1 MIVIVVYLQCTTT
14 HSLLI
19 LLQYVLLAQ
28 GLDVNDVGYGLV
40 LQVAGGSPV
49 QLVEH
54 VCRVL
59 LLQFTEVYAYFCYI
73 VLIRVA

>member
-1 MIVIVVYLQCTTT
+1 MIVIVVYLQRTT

-28 GLDVNDVGYGLV
+28 GLNVNDVGYGLV
-40 LQVAGGSPV
+40 LQVTGGSPV

-73 VLIRVA
+73 VFIRVA